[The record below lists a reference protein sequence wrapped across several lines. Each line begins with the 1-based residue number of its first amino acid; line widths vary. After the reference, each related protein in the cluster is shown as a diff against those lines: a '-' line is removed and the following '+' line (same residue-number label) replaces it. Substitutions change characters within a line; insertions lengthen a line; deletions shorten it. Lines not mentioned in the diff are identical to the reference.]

1 MLSYRNHCV
10 FIYLLLVGVVSAR
23 LSSTA
28 AAAQQQQQQQPAWQ
42 ATHGPITSV
51 PGYEGQLPS
60 KHYGGYITVGNKQLY
75 YYMVESER
83 NPATDPIV

>member
-1 MLSYRNHCV
+1 MSSHSLYLVLAS
-10 FIYLLLVGVVSAR
+10 LLLLGVVSAQ

-28 AAAQQQQQQQPAWQ
+28 AAAEQQQPAWQ

-60 KHYGGYITVGNKQLY
+60 KHYGGYITVGHKQLY

-83 NPATDPIV
+83 NPATDPVV